1 MNLLRVAVEDSL
13 DVGIRQV
20 AAITFK
26 NATRKDWDP
35 LGDLPDRLLHT
46 FCMPQSRALPCPSP
60 LCCLAQDPHPS
71 TSRLGTVHKATM
83 HLSCLAEGSSPIPDS
98 DKAAVRD
105 NLLEGVMRAPPLV
118 RTQLGESMKA
128 IAGRDYPEHWPG
140 LLPALL
146 QNLSL
151 QVAASYLAAC
161 KGLPT
166 SA

>member
-1 MNLLRVAVEDSL
+1 M
-13 DVGIRQV
+13 
-20 AAITFK
+20 
-26 NATRKDWDP
+26 
-35 LGDLPDRLLHT
+35 
-46 FCMPQSRALPCPSP
+46 
-60 LCCLAQDPHPS
+60 
-71 TSRLGTVHKATM
+71 HKATM
-83 HLSCLAEGSSPIPDS
+83 HLSCLAEGPSPIPDS

-128 IAGRDYPEHWPG
+128 IAGGDYPEHWPS

-146 QNLSL
+146 QHLSL